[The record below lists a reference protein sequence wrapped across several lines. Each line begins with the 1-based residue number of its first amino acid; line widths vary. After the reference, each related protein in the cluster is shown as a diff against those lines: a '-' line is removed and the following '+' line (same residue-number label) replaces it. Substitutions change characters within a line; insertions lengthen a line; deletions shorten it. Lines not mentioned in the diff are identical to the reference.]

1 MFLSSRL
8 NLCVALSLFLTLACG
23 FAGEPNPA
31 MPPNP
36 LDQKVKDAVEKG
48 KAFLLA
54 KADGTGLFEGQYK
67 DKIGSAALVVCALR
81 KAGVPPEH
89 EAIKKTIERI
99 YIYADSKMDA
109 DSKMTY
115 DCGLCLLAL
124 DAVNHPSDPN
134 YAPTL
139 DLKAKTAAEKLAF
152 QLLKSRGPRGGWFYF
167 GKTDGDM
174 STSQYGALGLWAASR
189 LGIPIQPPI
198 WDGVAVYV
206 LRVHQKENG
215 GFSYHDQ
222 IKKADP
228 AIPSITAAAIGTL
241 ALAFRQS
248 SKKEIVREIVIDDY
262 DKDKKTEK
270 KTITVETKK
279 PNTELEK
286 AIERGF
292 AAWAG
297 MGFDQKNAYYWY
309 AAERACTLTNTKM
322 LGKLPWFE
330 TLANQILPLQK
341 DDGSWINGHD
351 ATCDTSWALLAL
363 TRSTGQMIHKTDEY
377 DYNGASK
384 PAAAKPDAP
393 KPEAPKSPP
402 PPETKKP
409 EPNKPKPVDE

>member
-1 MFLSSRL
+1 MFLSFRIQL
-8 NLCVALSLFLTLACG
+8 GVALCACLTLPVC

-31 MPPNP
+31 MPPDP

-54 KADGTGLFEGQYK
+54 KADGTGLFQGEYK

-81 KAGVPPEH
+81 KAGVPPEN
-89 EAIKKTIERI
+89 EVIKKTIERI
-99 YIYADSKMDA
+99 YAYADSKMDA

-139 DLKAKTAAEKLAF
+139 DLKAKTVAEKLAF
-152 QLLKSRGPRGGWFYF
+152 QLLKCRGPRGGWFYF
-167 GKTDGDM
+167 GKSDGDM

-189 LGIPIQPPI
+189 LGIPIQAPI
-198 WDGVAVYV
+198 WESVAVYV
-206 LRVHQKENG
+206 MRVHQKENG

-222 IKKADP
+222 IKKAEP
-228 AIPSITAAAIGTL
+228 AVPSITAAAISTL

-270 KTITVETKK
+270 KTIAVETRK

-292 AAWAG
+292 AAWG
-297 MGFDQKNAYYWY
+297 VMGFDQKNAYYWY

-363 TRSTGQMIHKTDEY
+363 TRSTGQMIHKVDDY
-377 DYNGASK
+377 DYGASK
-384 PAAAKPDAP
+384 PAAPKQDPP
-393 KPEAPKSPP
+393 KPEASKPAL
-402 PPETKKP
+402 PETKKP
-409 EPNKPKPVDE
+409 EPKNPKPADE